1 MVLKRV
7 GTLVLAGILAAL
19 SLQGLEPMDTAA
31 EEEKDAEIPSYIQE
45 LMEEKGFTGIDQLS
59 GDSLT
64 DVVFQKADGTKT
76 LYIYDSP
83 IKYEDADGTVR
94 FIDPAA
100 QESRKVDDAGA
111 RAYAYENREGGQ
123 KTYLPRRIQSG
134 VLSESGGRQ
143 LEIFP
148 TGEKNSRVKR
158 ETSGEDERLVYAD
171 AVEPS
176 VDLAYTYTLSGVQ
189 EEIVLEEYTGE
200 NTFTF
205 RLDTH
210 GLVPSITAGYTI
222 VLEDPT
228 TGEAACTLSGIEL
241 QDASY
246 AKTLHYSD
254 VSFENTYT
262 IQPDPEGEGET
273 PYLLTVTL
281 DEEFLQ
287 NPDTVYP
294 LTGNYNFS
302 WITSSADTTVY
313 QYTSY
318 DASASALDYVG
329 NRESS
334 GYGDCIK
341 MANFDANLLKRIN
354 PDNII
359 SATYSTQILGAE
371 DAWYIDLVIPKFTWY
386 ASQVRYSNMNSPSK
400 YTYSWSVYM
409 NNTTER
415 TQGFPITDIVKQWLR
430 VELKEDI
437 AHLGSRQGIALIARN
452 CPTDSYRALRSA
464 ESASIDRPAFS
475 VDFREDDSLESG
487 LYFIRNLCKDGSE
500 TPFYLDANNSGTA
513 EGTGTTIYNFHGANN
528 QIWRVQNDPERSGQY
543 TISPYY
549 NSGLYLTA
557 EFADRSPLTL
567 SRTKQVWH
575 IIENADGTYRFVPY
589 GTALWVPEAADGIVK
604 SGTVVQLAEYMA
616 EIYQKWVFEK
626 ATIAGGAAAYYQENS
641 ENVNC
646 FGYAIDVDRW
656 LSVPQKNH
664 EEDFGGD
671 YPMEIAYDEVVDTLS
686 KQGYAC
692 RQVDLNTLIRPGE
705 RKIAFRC
712 GHQFVE
718 KHGRWIADSHFMKQI
733 TNGWADKMGELPSS
747 NLGNINPGTYSWNFI
762 ERNSSTGQLE
772 NLYSNFYDSTTI
784 YIAIWK

>member
-83 IKYEDADGTVR
+83 IKYEDADGTIR

-123 KTYLPRRIQSG
+123 KTYLPQRIQSG

-246 AKTLHYSD
+246 AETLHYSD

-487 LYFIRNLCKDGSE
+487 LYFIRNLCKDSSE

-641 ENVNC
+641 QNVNC
-646 FGYAIDVDRW
+646 FGYALNLDKWVYAPLCERGENNEYLID
-656 LSVPQKNH
+656 
-664 EEDFGGD
+664 
-671 YPMEIAYDEVVDTLS
+671 YA
-686 KQGYAC
+686 KQAVLEKIDGQNLHY
-692 RQVDLNTLIRPGE
+692 RVLLGPNQYLRPNEWRIVYRSGKRE
-705 RKIAFRC
+705 LDN
-712 GHQFVE
+712 
-718 KHGRWIADSHFMKQI
+718 GRRAWSSHFMKQLD
-733 TNGWADKMGELPSS
+733 TSGWAEKQGKAPSE
-747 NLGNINPGTYSWNFI
+747 NLGMIDISTYSWDLL
-762 ERNSSTGQLE
+762 EMNSEGELE
-772 NLYSNFYDSTTI
+772 NNCTGFYDSPPI
-784 YIAIWK
+784 YIAVWQ